1 MPKPAQ
7 VDLRP
12 YFLTLPDVDADYSG
26 ALDWPAF
33 FGNDHPM
40 EIDVGSGRGLFLVTA
55 GSEHPGVN
63 YLGIELDYRE
73 GRRAARRL
81 QKRELSNV
89 RVLGADVNLVFAKY
103 IAPHSVAAIHVY
115 FPDPWW
121 KKKHRRRRVFT
132 DAFVDQCARLLQPGG
147 LLHSRT
153 DVEEYFEIIAA
164 LMNHHREFERLPPP
178 PLTEPQHDMD
188 YTTSYERKKRKLGLP
203 IFRGVWRRRAIAPGT
218 SSATHPSPPPTPYAA
233 P

>member
-1 MPKPAQ
+1 MPKFPP

-12 YFLTLPDVDADYSG
+12 WFLTLHDLDASRSSG
-26 ALDWPAF
+26 ALDWREL
-33 FGNDHPM
+33 FGNDQPV

-55 GSEHPGVN
+55 GAQHPEIN

-81 QKRELSNV
+81 QKRSMHNV
-89 RVLGADVNLVFAKY
+89 RVLGADVNVVFSKY
-103 IAPHSVAAIHVY
+103 IAAHSVDAIHVY

-132 DAFVDQCARLLQPGG
+132 DIFVDQCARLIRSGG
-147 LLHSRT
+147 ALHSRT
-153 DVEEYFEIIAA
+153 DVGDYFEIIAA
-164 LMNHHREFERLPPP
+164 LVNHHPDFEPLPPP
-178 PLTEPQHDMD
+178 PLTDPQHDMD

-203 IFRGVWRRRAIAPGT
+203 IYRGVWRRRTIAPQG
-218 SSATHPSPPPTPYAA
+218 
-233 P
+233 

>member
-1 MPKPAQ
+1 MPRPTP

-12 YFLTLPDVDADYSG
+12 YFLTLHDVDADYSA

-33 FGNDHPM
+33 FGNDHPV
-40 EIDVGSGRGLFLVTA
+40 EIDVGSGRGLFLVSA
-55 GSEHPGVN
+55 GTRHAGVN

-81 QKRELSNV
+81 QKREMPNV
-89 RVLGADVNLVFAKY
+89 RVLGADVNVVFAKY
-103 IAPHSVAAIHVY
+103 VEPHSVAAIHVY

-132 DAFVDQCARLLQPGG
+132 DAFVDQCARLLAPGG

-153 DVEEYFEIIAA
+153 DVGEYFEIIAA
-164 LMNHHREFERLPPP
+164 LMNHHPEFEPLPPP
-178 PLTEPQHDMD
+178 PLAEPQHDMD
-188 YTTSYERKKRKLGLP
+188 YTTSFERKKRKLGLP
-203 IFRGVWRRRAIAPGT
+203 IFRGVWRRRAIAPET
-218 SSATHPSPPPTPYAA
+218 SSATHPSPPPTPQSA